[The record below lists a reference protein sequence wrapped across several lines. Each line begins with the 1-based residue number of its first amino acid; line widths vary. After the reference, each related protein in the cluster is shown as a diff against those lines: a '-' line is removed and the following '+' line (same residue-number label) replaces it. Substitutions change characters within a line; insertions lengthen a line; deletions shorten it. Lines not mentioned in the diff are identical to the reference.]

1 MCEIQT
7 ICFSFWLFFRLFGLL
22 FFVFIFLFGIFPH
35 SRSLVKGIC
44 TVFVLAILAS
54 KLNLAAFLLYRLWVS
69 FCRFSFLAFRL
80 VFFLAS
86 LLARHF
92 CIFGWLIDICLFPNL
107 VPIPTPDPR
116 SQLPCPAAVS
126 ATSSLESCENLCTGV
141 CGMPPSLPLLSPC
154 PCPSPLP
161 CLIAL

>member
-1 MCEIQT
+1 M

-69 FCRFSFLAFRL
+69 LGFVL
-80 VFFLAS
+80 S
-86 LLARHF
+86 LL
-92 CIFGWLIDICLFPNL
+92 
-107 VPIPTPDPR
+107 VPR
-116 SQLPCPAAVS
+116 S
-126 ATSSLESCENLCTGV
+126 SLF
-141 CGMPPSLPLLSPC
+141 
-154 PCPSPLP
+154 
-161 CLIAL
+161 A